1 MVEIH
6 PYIADLPIFQDRVD
20 AMAESIA
27 EIGLLHPISLDS
39 EGRVIGGRHRLAAC
53 AKAEVEPQF
62 ETWDGDPLAF
72 MLSDNDDRKHQTV
85 GQLAAEK
92 AITLAKAGRREN
104 GRWKRGTSSYYQIG
118 NNGSSALNRLNEA
131 GLILDVLGEGAL
143 RSVASGD
150 VPFSEV
156 QEKAVAEKQ
165 RREAEEQ
172 RRVEEARDEQ
182 KREDSAGRYFDNHE
196 EAKAWLDEKPQGAF
210 PTMRE
215 AYAAYMEH
223 SREARRVEEEKR
235 RAEAERQKELDDA
248 DRHFADDLESF
259 LVCFPTALKMR
270 DWPRRNEV
278 LARLSDERRT
288 TFLTV
293 EESVLN
299 GVPNEFR

>member
-53 AKAEVEPQF
+53 TKAGVEPQF

-92 AITLAKAGRREN
+92 AITLAKAGHREN
-104 GRWKRGTSSYYQIG
+104 GRWKRGTTSYLKVLNSDKKSAGVMLSS
-118 NNGSSALNRLNEA
+118 A

-143 RSVASGD
+143 RSVASGE

-165 RREAEEQ
+165 RREAEE
-172 RRVEEARDEQ
+172 RARVEEARDEQ

-223 SREARRVEEEKR
+223 DREARRVEEEKR
-235 RAEAERQKELDDA
+235 KEEEKRQRELNERYERTAGRLRDFINGHHAAVNLKANPDRA
-248 DRHFADDLESF
+248 HILEK
-259 LVCFPTALKMR
+259 LT
-270 DWPRRNEV
+270 DYE
-278 LARLSDERRT
+278 RT
-288 TFLTV
+288 TFLEI
-293 EESVLN
+293 EESIHA
-299 GVPNEFR
+299 

>member
-53 AKAEVEPQF
+53 EKAGVEPQF
-62 ETWDGDPLAF
+62 ETWGGDPLAF
-72 MLSDNDDRKHQTV
+72 MLSDNDDRKHQTT

-92 AITLAKAGRREN
+92 AITLAKAGRREG
-104 GRWKRGTSSYYQIG
+104 GRWLYGTAQKSQIG
-118 NNGSSALNRLNEA
+118 ISSKGMRNRLTDA
-131 GLILDVLGEGAL
+131 GLILDILGEEAL
-143 RSVASGD
+143 QTVATGEI
-150 VPFSEV
+150 PFSEM

-165 RREAEEQ
+165 RREAEE
-172 RRVEEARDEQ
+172 RARIEEARDEQ
-182 KREDSAGRYFDNHE
+182 KREDSAGRYFDNHQ

-223 SREARRVEEEKR
+223 DREARRVEAEKR
-235 RAEAERQKELDDA
+235 RAEEKRQRELNERYERTAGRLRDFINGHHAAVNLKTNP
-248 DRHFADDLESF
+248 DRARILEK
-259 LVCFPTALKMR
+259 LT
-270 DWPRRNEV
+270 DYE
-278 LARLSDERRT
+278 RT
-288 TFLTV
+288 TFLEI
-293 EESVLN
+293 EESIHA
-299 GVPNEFR
+299 

>member
-39 EGRVIGGRHRLAAC
+39 DGRVIGGRHRLAAC

-118 NNGSSALNRLNEA
+118 NNGSSTLNRLNEA

-143 RSVASGD
+143 RSVASGEA
-150 VPFSEV
+150 PFSEV
-156 QEKAVAEKQ
+156 QEKAVSEKQ

-172 RRVEEARDEQ
+172 RRIEEARDEQ
-182 KREDSAGRYFDNHE
+182 KREDSAGRYFDNHQ

-223 SREARRVEEEKR
+223 SREARRVEEAKRKEEEKR
-235 RAEAERQKELDDA
+235 QRELNERYERTAGRLRDFINGHHAAVNLKTNPDRA
-248 DRHFADDLESF
+248 HILEK
-259 LVCFPTALKMR
+259 LT
-270 DWPRRNEV
+270 DYE
-278 LARLSDERRT
+278 RT
-288 TFLTV
+288 TFLEI
-293 EESVLN
+293 EESIHA
-299 GVPNEFR
+299 

>member
-53 AKAEVEPQF
+53 EKVGVEPQF
-62 ETWDGDPLAF
+62 ETREENPLAF

-92 AITLAKAGRREN
+92 AITLSKAGHREN
-104 GRWKRGTSSYYQIG
+104 GRWKYGTSKILKNSKSE
-118 NNGSSALNRLNEA
+118 SSSSGEMLSRA
-131 GLILDVLGEGAL
+131 GMILDVLGEEVL
-143 RSVASGD
+143 QSVASGET
-150 VPFSEV
+150 PFSEV
-156 QEKAVAEKQ
+156 QEKAVSEKQ
-165 RREAEEQ
+165 RREAEE
-172 RRVEEARDEQ
+172 RARVEEARDEQ
-182 KREDSAGRYFDNHE
+182 KREDSAGRYFDNHQ

-223 SREARRVEEEKR
+223 DREARRIEAEKR
-235 RAEAERQKELDDA
+235 RAEAEKRRVKQERLDRFGRFIEAFVNNFSVGLDMLTNPERDEILA
-248 DRHFADDLESF
+248 NLRDDLRAEYLQIES
-259 LVCFPTALKMR
+259 TYLKG
-270 DWPRRNEV
+270 RN
-278 LARLSDERRT
+278 
-288 TFLTV
+288 
-293 EESVLN
+293 
-299 GVPNEFR
+299 